1 MIDRDGTIARGRAV
15 ARQGAHVRGR
25 NKNTVGICILGGHG
39 SAATDKFSDNFS
51 KEQNASLR
59 ALIADL
65 RRQYPSIKTVSGHN
79 QYAASL
85 SRLSGLNLS
94 QQSAYWLF
102 NGASGCTFKTI
113 QRNENMKYFKPKS
126 LTCWT
131 GIICLGVGAILSIH
145 AGYDLSGLGVVLAVM
160 NSDFLPSFTIMQG
173 LGLVGL
179 PGALS

>member
-1 MIDRDGTIARGRAV
+1 MIDRDGTIARGKAV

-94 QQSAYWLF
+94 
-102 NGASGCTFKTI
+102 
-113 QRNENMKYFKPKS
+113 
-126 LTCWT
+126 
-131 GIICLGVGAILSIH
+131 
-145 AGYDLSGLGVVLAVM
+145 
-160 NSDFLPSFTIMQG
+160 
-173 LGLVGL
+173 
-179 PGALS
+179 